1 MSRNTARAGPGR
13 PRDADI
19 DRRVLEVARHHL
31 ATRGYEAM
39 SVAAV
44 AEDAGTTRQ
53 ALYRRWRHKA
63 DLATAAIADLAEATA
78 PALTDDPFED
88 LVAEL
93 RSFRHGIGRPD
104 GLSMAGTMLLSSTD
118 PELVA
123 LYRERVVAPRR
134 LRLRRIL
141 ERARRTG
148 AIRDDA
154 DIATA
159 LTMFTGSWYA
169 GALAGTRPPRDWP
182 ERVADLVW
190 RSLGGSAA
198 D

>member
-1 MSRNTARAGPGR
+1 
-13 PRDADI
+13 
-19 DRRVLEVARHHL
+19 VV
-31 ATRGYEAM
+31 
-39 SVAAV
+39 
-44 AEDAGTTRQ
+44 
-53 ALYRRWRHKA
+53 
-63 DLATAAIADLAEATA
+63 
-78 PALTDDPFED
+78 
-88 LVAEL
+88 
-93 RSFRHGIGRPD
+93 
-104 GLSMAGTMLLSSTD
+104 
-118 PELVA
+118 